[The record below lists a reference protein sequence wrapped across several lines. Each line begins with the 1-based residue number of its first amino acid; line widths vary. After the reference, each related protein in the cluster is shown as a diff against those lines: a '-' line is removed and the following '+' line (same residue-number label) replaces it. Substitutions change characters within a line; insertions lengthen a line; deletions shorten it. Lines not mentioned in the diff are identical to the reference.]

1 MMTEV
6 GRGIFVT
13 TSMSAIVIF
22 MNSCIMFLPP
32 VREHVGYLIYTGIGL
47 WVVSLVLGLVYLV
60 RLSALN
66 IIYLIWSNLMFAI
79 GMIISVQMINVV
91 FSTFEIS
98 HWVSIIVFVF
108 MFSLSILQMT
118 ARFAAG
124 GYKECVKVGRVIPS
138 TFYFH
143 IDRPIDF
150 DLGKAKLSPFQLRI
164 QQFSV
169 PIVAASGAIG
179 CVLQGPVFFGFV
191 LCSCAC
197 LSLFLCCW
205 FLFKI
210 QLPDLIFCAQA
221 GFDNRKYN

>member
-79 GMIISVQMINVV
+79 GLIISVQMINVV
-91 FSTFEIS
+91 LV
-98 HWVSIIVFVF
+98 H
-108 MFSLSILQMT
+108 L
-118 ARFAAG
+118 RF
-124 GYKECVKVGRVIPS
+124 
-138 TFYFH
+138 
-143 IDRPIDF
+143 
-150 DLGKAKLSPFQLRI
+150 L
-164 QQFSV
+164 
-169 PIVAASGAIG
+169 IG
-179 CVLQGPVFFGFV
+179 
-191 LCSCAC
+191 
-197 LSLFLCCW
+197 FL
-205 FLFKI
+205 L
-210 QLPDLIFCAQA
+210 
-221 GFDNRKYN
+221 